1 MSPLSEKIYYDLLLF
16 TFGCSFL
23 AFVYHFILHQ
33 HKKEK
38 LLFHYCVY
46 LLFLTLFL
54 GERVFFV
61 SEQISSYNRT
71 WNYHFWDE
79 LLQLLLY
86 YGYIDFVGRALDI
99 TRERYPILF
108 QAWKW
113 LKLIMIGVVAGHL
126 FMMLTHLSER
136 RVSVLYRG
144 SRILLIVVSL
154 AVLITFLR
162 QKANT
167 FQRYIIA
174 GSLVFLVSGVLA
186 FLSNIL
192 RFEWWGIY
200 ALTFTFPGEIID
212 VLFFSAAMGYRIRQ
226 TYVEKEEA
234 LLALEEQRKLNR
246 QKDMERLKAVMET
259 RYTERN
265 RIAGELHDEV
275 GSSLSSIHI
284 FSTVTRQYIHDN
296 ADKAGEMVSRI
307 EQTSAKVISNMSD
320 LVWAINAETDD
331 TESLLRRIRQ
341 FASTLLE
348 AKNMD
353 LQIETEASVQ
363 ALLLK
368 AEAKKNMLLL
378 CKEAFNNIAKYS
390 QATTVVL
397 KLSAT
402 ADMLGVSISDNGIGF
417 DTTARKGNGLL
428 TMKKRS
434 EDLGGS
440 FELLSAE
447 GKGTQITCCFPLTR
461 ISDVQSH
468 KDALI

>member
-1 MSPLSEKIYYDLLLF
+1 MSPLSERIYYDLLLF

-23 AFVYHFILHQ
+23 AFLYHLILHQ

-46 LLFLTLFL
+46 LFFLTLFL
-54 GERVFFV
+54 AERVFFV
-61 SEQISSYNRT
+61 SRQVSAYNRT
-71 WNYHFWDE
+71 WDYHFWDE

-99 TRERYPILF
+99 NRQNHPMLF

-136 RVSVLYRG
+136 RVSILYRG
-144 SRILLIVVSL
+144 SRVLLIVVSL
-154 AVLITFLR
+154 AVLVTFLR
-162 QKANT
+162 KKANT

-174 GSLVFLVSGVLA
+174 GSLVFLVTGVLA

-192 RFEWWGIY
+192 RFEWYGIY
-200 ALTFTFPGEIID
+200 ALTFTFPGEIVD

-226 TYVEKEEA
+226 TYIEKEEA
-234 LLALEEQRKLNR
+234 LLALEEQRRLNR
-246 QKDMERLKAVMET
+246 QKDIERLKAVMET

-284 FSTVTRQYIHDN
+284 FSTVTRQYLSEN
-296 ADKAGEMVSRI
+296 VDKAGEMVGRI
-307 EQTSAKVISNMSD
+307 QHTSAKVISNMSD

-353 LQIETEASVQ
+353 LQINTDESVQ
-363 ALLLK
+363 QLKLK
-368 AEAKKNMLLL
+368 AEAKKNILLL

-390 QATTVVL
+390 QATSVVL
-397 KLSAT
+397 KMHAT
-402 ADMLGVSISDNGIGF
+402 AETLIIDITDNGVGF
-417 DTTARKGNGLL
+417 DATANKGNGLV
-428 TMKKRS
+428 TMKKRC
-434 EDLGGS
+434 EDLGGT
-440 FELLSAE
+440 FELFSDE
-447 GKGTQITCCFPLTR
+447 KGTRIHCSFPITR
-461 ISDVQSH
+461 ISDVQSPM
-468 KDALI
+468 DVLT

>member
-1 MSPLSEKIYYDLLLF
+1 MSVLSERIYYDLLLF

-23 AFVYHFILHQ
+23 AFLYHFILHQ

-46 LLFLTLFL
+46 LFFLTLFL
-54 GERVFFV
+54 AERVFFV
-61 SEQISSYNRT
+61 SRQVSPYNRT
-71 WNYHFWDE
+71 WDYHFWDE
-79 LLQLLLY
+79 LLQLFLY

-99 TRERYPILF
+99 NRTNYPVLF
-108 QAWKW
+108 RAWKW
-113 LKLIMIGVVAGHL
+113 LKVIMLGVVAAHL
-126 FMMLTHLSER
+126 IMMLTHLSER

-162 QKANT
+162 KKANT

-192 RFEWWGIY
+192 RFEWYGIY

-212 VLFFSAAMGYRIRQ
+212 VLFFSAAMGFRIRQ
-226 TYVEKEEA
+226 TYTEKEEA

-246 QKDMERLKAVMET
+246 QKDLERLKAVMET

-284 FSTVTRQYIHDN
+284 FSTVTRQYLSEN
-296 ADKAGEMVSRI
+296 LDKAGEMVNRI
-307 EQTSAKVISNMSD
+307 EHTSAKVISNMSD

-353 LQIETEASVQ
+353 LLIETDESVRQ
-363 ALLLK
+363 LTLK
-368 AEAKKNMLLL
+368 AEAKKNILLL

-390 QATTVVL
+390 QATAVVL
-397 KLSAT
+397 KLHAT
-402 ADMLGVSISDNGIGF
+402 ADVLKVSITDNGIGF
-417 DTTARKGNGLL
+417 DTAVKKGNGLV
-428 TMKKRS
+428 TMKKRC
-434 EDLGGS
+434 EDLDGS
-440 FELLSAE
+440 FELLSDD
-447 GKGTQITCCFPLTR
+447 KGTRIECSFPITR
-461 ISDVQSH
+461 ISDMQTH